1 MICVGKIVAKRGLVV
16 QANQNVEELASFVQ
30 GCTLACTRA
39 GDGGPYGTTT
49 PTSAAFLGIASDC
62 TLLELQT
69 TAQSDSAASTGVVF
83 RALAS
88 AQDPSEDEAVVG
100 THPPSALP
108 TCCFSA
114 LDFCF

>member
-1 MICVGKIVAKRGLVV
+1 MAKRGLVV

-62 TLLELQT
+62 TLLELQA